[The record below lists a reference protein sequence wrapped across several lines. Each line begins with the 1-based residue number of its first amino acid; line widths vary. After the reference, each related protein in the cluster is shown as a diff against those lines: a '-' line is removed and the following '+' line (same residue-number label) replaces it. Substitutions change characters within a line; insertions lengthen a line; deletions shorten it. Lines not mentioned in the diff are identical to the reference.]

1 MEREFVRGSFI
12 RFFVLILIALFFEV
26 FNPIKAHAIPAFT
39 RKYNADCSMCHYPN
53 VPRLNSFGHE
63 FRRAG
68 YRMPDEFNKD
78 QDISKVG
85 DFLSVRGRARYEYK
99 NPEGKSVTSEF
110 KWNDTT
116 FFYAGALTRNLSS
129 FTELEW
135 EASDEIALVAS
146 IGGVFG
152 QPDHYSTFRIGQIHT
167 ISRVGFGG
175 FDRPT
180 GVSTPSIRTDDL
192 TTGGT
197 NFNIG
202 EDQRGLELAHVF
214 KRSRL
219 IAQILNGVDPTGSGT
234 EKDTDTAKDYALAFE
249 QILDDLASGF
259 TLYGYW
265 GTWFDPD
272 PAIRQRAGFAR
283 YAITGNKIFPN
294 IIGGNFEVMAGYV
307 RSQDHAPTSIG
318 GNIQGNAFFVE
329 LEHYFVPHNFTL
341 LARYDLVDPDDDAG
355 NDRKEKW
362 TIGYVRTLQSYLR
375 MAVEANTARN
385 DKSDTTDYGATGELM
400 INF

>member
-1 MEREFVRGSFI
+1 MERKVLFK
-12 RFFVLILIALFFEV
+12 RFMWFFGVILISLILES
-26 FNPIKAHAIPAFT
+26 FNPIPAYAIPAFA
-39 RKYNADCSMCHYPN
+39 RKYNADCSLCHYPN

-68 YRMPDEFNKD
+68 FRTPDEFNKD

-116 FFYAGALTRNLSS
+116 FFYAGAMTKNLSS
-129 FTELEW
+129 FAELEV
-135 EASDEIALVAS
+135 EPRNETEVGLVAS

-152 QPDHYSTFRIGQIHT
+152 LPDHYSTFRIGQFHV

-180 GVSTPSIRTDDL
+180 GISTPLIRDDDL
-192 TTGGT
+192 TTKGVP
-197 NFNIG
+197 FNIG
-202 EDQRGLELAHVF
+202 RDQRGLELTHVF

-219 IAQILNGVDPTGSGT
+219 IAQILNGVDKDGKGT
-234 EKDTDTAKDYALAFE
+234 VNDTNTAKDYAFAFE

-259 TLYGYW
+259 TIYGYW
-265 GTWFDPD
+265 GTWFDSQD
-272 PAIRQRAGFAR
+272 QRAGFAR
-283 YAITGNKIFPN
+283 YALTGNKILPG
-294 IIGGNFEVMAGYV
+294 ILGGNFEVMGGYV
-307 RSQDHAPTSIG
+307 RSQDRAPTSIG
-318 GNIQGNAFFVE
+318 GNVQGNAFFVE
-329 LEHYFVPHNFTL
+329 LEQYFVPHNFTL

-355 NDRKEKW
+355 NDHKEKW

-375 MAVEANTARN
+375 LAVEANTTRN
-385 DKSDTTDYGATGELM
+385 DKNDTTDYGATGELM